1 METVRQRKATA
12 LITTQLE
19 SPNSPSFQPQN
30 CVPDVIIWMLTGN
43 KRVAV
48 KRIPS
53 HLLIYSKTAKARGKL
68 CGKVQ
73 TIFLMVRHYMGNFRY
88 TSVYFVSHAQEW
100 ILYAS
105 IRRFVAPSLAEYKT
119 SAEQASAEVHQD
131 KSEVQIKGPFQT
143 YVFPCHNII
152 SKVNLFV
159 FRGGGGPCKY
169 YNLPP
174 SFPPSLPPSSL
185 DFSLPPFLPL
195 PISPLQ
201 WRRKRS
207 WRTSKIGPSFE

>member
-12 LITTQLE
+12 LVTTQLE

-30 CVPDVIIWMLTGN
+30 CVPDVIIWMLAGN

-73 TIFLMVRHYMGNFRY
+73 TIFLMVRHYMGSFRY
-88 TSVYFVSHAQEW
+88 TSVYFVSHAQEL

-131 KSEVQIKGPFQT
+131 KSEVQIKSPFQT
-143 YVFPCHNII
+143 YVYPCHNII

-159 FRGGGGPCKY
+159 FRGGGGGG
-169 YNLPP
+169 LA
-174 SFPPSLPPSSL
+174 SIII
-185 DFSLPPFLPL
+185 SLPPFLPPFPL
-195 PISPLQ
+195 PHLISPSPPSSLSQ
-201 WRRKRS
+201 SAPCSGEGRGAG
-207 WRTSKIGPSFE
+207 GPQR